1 MSTQTRVPE
10 QLLYPMTAQPHQ
22 PHDKFVKAI
31 FPLLFPTQIAA
42 TQRPVRLKEELFIDI
57 FYKSLT
63 DPNPLN
69 PQQEQLLGMLGR
81 MMKIHPTIIVEHYS
95 QYLKPEYIDSCTLR
109 KQVYWYSENDTRIDR
124 SSDLRL
130 DKSTANKPTPLSP
143 DMPFTW
149 ILTAKCGD
157 NLLLRTRAE
166 PDPIFGKHVYRLD
179 PQTGIGIVVLEK
191 LAYSEDTML
200 LKLLSNNP
208 DTVLRAYRDIDRL
221 YPDLP
226 LANDIIGACN
236 EYCIH
241 IQGLTTTAS
250 IDPQEVSTMSILQQ
264 EPAYQ
269 KRVKELQAE
278 GEARGKAEGKLET
291 AKKLLSARFG
301 KVSPEIEAKLTSM
314 TADDLDDLLI
324 RSLDWSTSNSLFEYL
339 GIPTSPN

>member
-1 MSTQTRVPE
+1 
-10 QLLYPMTAQPHQ
+10 MTDKPHH

-31 FPLLFPTQIAA
+31 FPLLFPAQIED
-42 TQRPVRLKEELFIDI
+42 TQRAVRLKEELFIDI

-63 DPNPLN
+63 NPNPIN
-69 PQQEQLLGMLGR
+69 PRQEQLLGMLGR

-95 QYLKPEYIDSCTLR
+95 RYLKPEHIDSCIFR
-109 KQVYWYSENDTRIDR
+109 KQVYWYGENDTRTER
-124 SSDLRL
+124 SGDLRL
-130 DKSTANKPTPLSP
+130 DKNTANLPTPLSP

-149 ILTAKCGD
+149 ILTSQCGN
-157 NLLLRTRAE
+157 NLLHRTRAE

-208 DTVLRAYRDIDRL
+208 DTVLKAYRDIDRL
-221 YPDLP
+221 SPDLP
-226 LANDIIGACN
+226 LANDIISACN

-250 IDPQEVSTMSILQQ
+250 LDLQEINTMSILQR

-278 GEARGKAEGKLET
+278 GEARGEARGKLET
-291 AKKLLSARFG
+291 AKKLLSAKFG
-301 KVSPEIEAKLTSM
+301 QVSPEIEARLVSM
-314 TADDLDDLLI
+314 TADELDDLLI
-324 RSLDWSTSNSLFEYL
+324 RSLEWSTSKSLLE
-339 GIPTSPN
+339 I

>member
-1 MSTQTRVPE
+1 
-10 QLLYPMTAQPHQ
+10 MTAQPHQ

-42 TQRPVRLKEELFIDI
+42 TQLPVRLKEELFIDI

-63 DPNPLN
+63 DPNPIN

-109 KQVYWYSENDTRIDR
+109 KQVYWYSENDARTER

-130 DKSTANKPTPLSP
+130 DKNTANQPTPLSP

-149 ILTAKCGD
+149 ILTAKCGN

-208 DTVLRAYRDIDRL
+208 DTVLRAYRDIQQL

-241 IQGLTTTAS
+241 IQGLGTES
-250 IDPQEVSTMSILQQ
+250 IDQQEVNTMSILQQ

-278 GEARGKAEGKLET
+278 GKLET

-301 KVSPEIEAKLTSM
+301 KISPEIETRLRSM

-324 RSLDWSTSNSLFEYL
+324 TSLDWATSQPLFDYL
-339 GIPTSPN
+339 SIPTSDN

>member
-1 MSTQTRVPE
+1 
-10 QLLYPMTAQPHQ
+10 MTDKPHH

-31 FPLLFPTQIAA
+31 FPLLFPAEIEE
-42 TQRPVRLKEELFIDI
+42 TQRPVRLKEQLFIDI

-63 DPNPLN
+63 TNKSPAN

-95 QYLKPEYIDSCTLR
+95 RYLTPEHIDSCTLR
-109 KQVYWYSENDTRIDR
+109 KQVYWYSENDARTE
-124 SSDLRL
+124 SSGDLRL
-130 DKSTANKPTPLSP
+130 DKSTANQPTPLSP

-149 ILTAKCGD
+149 ILTSNCGD

-166 PDPIFGKHVYRLD
+166 PDPLFGKHVYRLD

-191 LAYSEDTML
+191 LPYSADPML
-200 LKLLSNNP
+200 LKLLSNDP

-221 YPDLP
+221 SPDLP
-226 LANDIIGACN
+226 LANDIISACN

-241 IQGLTTTAS
+241 IQGLATES
-250 IDPQEVSTMSILQQ
+250 LDPQEVNTMSILQQ

-269 KRVKELQAE
+269 KRVRELQAE
-278 GEARGKAEGKLET
+278 GEARGEARGKLET
-291 AKKLLSARFG
+291 AKKILSVKFG
-301 KVSPEIEAKLTSM
+301 KVSPEIETRLRSM

-324 RSLDWSTSNSLFEYL
+324 RSLDWTTSKSLFDYFDL
-339 GIPTSPN
+339 CQD

>member
-1 MSTQTRVPE
+1 
-10 QLLYPMTAQPHQ
+10 MTDKPHH

-31 FPLLFPTQIAA
+31 FPLLFPAQIEE
-42 TQRPVRLKEELFIDI
+42 TQRAVRLKEELFIDI

-63 DPNPLN
+63 NPTPVD
-69 PQQEQLLGMLGR
+69 PQQEKLLGMLGR

-95 QYLKPEYIDSCTLR
+95 RYLKPEHIDSCALR
-109 KQVYWYSENDTRIDR
+109 KQVYWYGENDSRTDR

-130 DKSTANKPTPLSP
+130 DKNTANQLTPLSP

-149 ILTAKCGD
+149 ILTSNCGD
-157 NLLLRTRAE
+157 NLLLRARAE

-191 LAYSEDTML
+191 LTYSEDTIL
-200 LKLLSNNP
+200 LKLLSNDPN
-208 DTVLRAYRDIDRL
+208 TVLRAYRDIQRL

-226 LANDIIGACN
+226 LANDIISACN

-241 IQGLTTTAS
+241 IQGLATAS
-250 IDPQEVSTMSILQQ
+250 IDPQEVNTMSILQQ

-278 GEARGKAEGKLET
+278 GEARGKARGKAEGKLET
-291 AKKLLSARFG
+291 AKKLLSAKFG
-301 KVSPEIEAKLTSM
+301 KVAPAIEARLTSM

-324 RSLDWSTSNSLFEYL
+324 ESLDWTSAQSLFEYL
-339 GIPTSPN
+339 SIPASDN

>member
-1 MSTQTRVPE
+1 
-10 QLLYPMTAQPHQ
+10 MTDKPHH

-31 FPLLFPTQIAA
+31 FPLLFPAQIEE
-42 TQRPVRLKEELFIDI
+42 TQRAVRLKEELFIDI

-63 DPNPLN
+63 NNSPTN

-95 QYLKPEYIDSCTLR
+95 RYLKPEHLNSCILR
-109 KQVYWYSENDTRIDR
+109 KQVYWYSENDLRTDR
-124 SSDLRL
+124 SGDLRL
-130 DKSTANKPTPLSP
+130 DKNTASQPTPLSP

-149 ILTAKCGD
+149 ILTSNCGD

-191 LAYSEDTML
+191 LPYSEDTLL

-208 DTVLRAYRDIDRL
+208 DIVLRAYRDIDRL

-226 LANDIIGACN
+226 LANDIISACN
-236 EYCIH
+236 ESCIH
-241 IQGLTTTAS
+241 IQGLATES
-250 IDPQEVSTMSILQQ
+250 LDPQQVNTMSILQQ

-278 GEARGKAEGKLET
+278 GEARGKLET
-291 AKKLLSARFG
+291 AKKLLAVRFG
-301 KVSPEIEAKLTSM
+301 EVSPEIETRLRSM

-324 RSLDWSTSNSLFEYL
+324 RSLDWTTSKSLFDYL

>member
-1 MSTQTRVPE
+1 
-10 QLLYPMTAQPHQ
+10 MTDKPHH

-31 FPLLFPTQIAA
+31 FPLLFPAQIEE
-42 TQRPVRLKEELFIDI
+42 TQRAVRLKEELFIDI

-63 DPNPLN
+63 NNSATN

-81 MMKIHPTIIVEHYS
+81 MMKIYPTIIVEHYS
-95 QYLKPEYIDSCTLR
+95 RYLKPEHVDSCILR
-109 KQVYWYSENDTRIDR
+109 KQVYWYSENDLRTDR
-124 SSDLRL
+124 SGDLRL
-130 DKSTANKPTPLSP
+130 DKNTASQPTPLSP

-149 ILTAKCGD
+149 ILTSNCGD

-191 LAYSEDTML
+191 LPYSEDTLL
-200 LKLLSNNP
+200 LKLLSNSP

-226 LANDIIGACN
+226 LANDIISACN
-236 EYCIH
+236 ESCIH
-241 IQGLTTTAS
+241 IQGLVTES
-250 IDPQEVSTMSILQQ
+250 LDPQEVNTMSILQQ

-291 AKKLLSARFG
+291 AKKLLSVRFG
-301 KVSPEIEAKLTSM
+301 KVSPEIETRLRSM

-324 RSLDWSTSNSLFEYL
+324 RSLDWTTSKSLFDYL